1 MNQVFQA
8 PKAKRPKGVAR
19 KTCQSYLLPM
29 LKKLSIKRFKS
40 IRSSTLEF
48 GNVNMFIGGNGSGK
62 SNVLEA
68 IGVMSAALERG
79 LGDGD
84 LSKKGVRITPPELM
98 KSAFKGYEL
107 PKTLELT
114 ANLEGE
120 VEYRVNLTGRPDDPL
135 LAFFSESCF
144 LGDAKVFGR
153 SHGGAQV
160 MGKSISRKLL
170 RHRSIWDQV
179 RTAFEFP
186 EPVVDALDSLSEYSI
201 FAPQTDYLR
210 GTQVGKVDTPP
221 IGLHGEGLP
230 EAVRGMI
237 LQWELVE
244 RRRRADTDVTF
255 DMKRKA
261 KKLAFLPRWARSVKV
276 GKIEE
281 HLASRDISERGS
293 DMVYFVDRFM
303 HSKRNRLSVYDSSEG
318 ALFLL
323 FAAVLLSH
331 DDAPQIFA
339 LDNVD
344 SALNPKI
351 TRTLVETIV
360 AITMTSSNSGL
371 ACGPKQVFL
380 TSHNPTSLDA
390 FDLFDDA
397 QRIFVVARNKLGH
410 TEVTPLK
417 IRKDMSR
424 EDWMN
429 KVKGRNLSQYWL
441 DGEIRGALGQDV

>member
-1 MNQVFQA
+1 
-8 PKAKRPKGVAR
+8 
-19 KTCQSYLLPM
+19 M
-29 LKKLSIKRFKS
+29 LEKLSIKRFKS
-40 IRSSTLEF
+40 IRSSVLEF
-48 GNVNMFIGGNGSGK
+48 GKVNIFIGGNGSGK

-98 KSAFKGYEL
+98 KSAFKGYDL

-114 ANLEGE
+114 AHLAGE
-120 VEYRVNLTGRPDDPL
+120 VEYRANLTGRPDDPL
-135 LAFFSESCF
+135 LAFFSESCSH
-144 LGDAKVFGR
+144 GDTKIFGR
-153 SHGGAQV
+153 SGRGAQV
-160 MGKSISRKLL
+160 LGKSISRELQ

-179 RTAFEFP
+179 RTAFAFP

-230 EAVRGMI
+230 EAVRGMVSQ
-237 LQWELVE
+237 LNSPE
-244 RRRRADTDVTF
+244 RRRRADAGSTID
-255 DMKRKA
+255 A
-261 KKLAFLPRWARSVKV
+261 KSEAFNLVFLPRWAHSVKV
-276 GKIEE
+276 GKLEE
-281 HLASRDISERGS
+281 HLASRDMLERAS

-303 HSKRNRLSVYDSSEG
+303 HSKRNGLSVYDSSEG
-318 ALFLL
+318 TLFLL

-331 DDAPQIFA
+331 NDAPRIFA

-351 TRTLVETIV
+351 TRALLETII
-360 AITMTSSNSGL
+360 AITTMIPKTG
-371 ACGPKQVFL
+371 ADCGPRQVFL

-397 QRIFVVARNKLGH
+397 QRIFVVERNELGH
-410 TEVTPLK
+410 TKATPLK

-424 EDWMN
+424 EDWMR
-429 KVKGRNLSQYWL
+429 KMKGRNLSRLWL